1 SSRRRHTRSKRDWSS
16 DVCSSDLEALA
27 LFVIVILQAVLKRL
41 EGFPLGTVE
50 LFRDLHLDDHILVA
64 AAAPVEVLDALPAQT
79 ELGAALRPFQ
89 IGRASCRERVYI
101 TVVGVLDK
109 TKDRKDDGTSPFQGK

>member
-1 SSRRRHTRSKRDWSS
+1 MHKSPACQGRAFSVSERKAPPDGRGANKTGPAYGRSCFLSGCKA
-16 DVCSSDLEALA
+16 VAQVLEEALA

-79 ELGAALRPFQ
+79 ELGAAL
-89 IGRASCRERVYI
+89 
-101 TVVGVLDK
+101 
-109 TKDRKDDGTSPFQGK
+109 DRKSVV